1 MKTLLQLVSMLLL
14 NTALHAQQYYFAYV
28 QTDNKQPFYL
38 KMNDKVLSSSAS
50 GYIVIPKLSSGNYS
64 VTFGFPKEQFP
75 QQTIILNI
83 AAADAGFLLKDFGAK
98 GWGLFN
104 LETMQIAMN
113 NSTGNSEPAATA
125 SNEDVFSNT
134 LAGAANTDLSVTKK
148 LAPVVVEE
156 LKPVVVKEEAKVAKA
171 FTGKA
176 IKKINT
182 SSDVDGKS
190 YTYIDRTGLQ
200 NDTINVFIAANKITT
215 PSETVKEIV
224 VIKEDKPEL
233 NETKPEL
240 KQVKPESKETKP
252 TKFLDIDMA
261 KPAANKTESETA
273 SIQLRNKKSNNLA
286 KPVAD
291 FKDKPVVSFNSDCKT
306 MANENDF
313 LKLRKKMAAV
323 VSDDAMVD
331 AAKKVF
337 KTTCYSVEQIKNL
350 SALFL
355 NDAGKY
361 NFFDTAYPHI
371 YDSQNFGTLQALL
384 SDQYYISRF
393 KAMIRN

>member
-1 MKTLLQLVSMLLL
+1 ML
-14 NTALHAQQYYFAYV
+14 FAYV

-50 GYIVIPKLSSGNYS
+50 GYVVIPKLSSGNYS
-64 VTFGFPKEQFP
+64 LTFGFPKDQFP
-75 QQTIILNI
+75 QQTINLNI
-83 AAADAGFLLKDFGAK
+83 ASADAGFLLKDFGAK

-104 LETMQIAMN
+104 LETMQVAMN
-113 NSTGNSEPAATA
+113 NSAGNSALIPTT
-125 SNEDVFSNT
+125 SNQDVFSNT
-134 LAGAANTDLSVTKK
+134 LAGAANTDLSVAKK
-148 LAPVVVEE
+148 PAPVVVEE

-171 FTGKA
+171 FTEKA

-200 NDTINVFIAANKITT
+200 NDTINVFIAANKIAT
-215 PSETVKEIV
+215 PAETVKEIAV
-224 VIKEDKPEL
+224 VKEDKPEVK
-233 NETKPEL
+233 EA
-240 KQVKPESKETKP
+240 KPESKETKP

-261 KPAANKTESETA
+261 KTAANSTEPQTSPKLL
-273 SIQLRNKKSNNLA
+273 QYKKSSIA
-286 KPVAD
+286 KPEEVI
-291 FKDKPVVSFNSDCKT
+291 KDKPVVSFNSDCKA

-313 LKLRKKMAAV
+313 LKIRKKMAAA

-331 AAKKVF
+331 AAKKIF
-337 KTTCYSVEQIKNL
+337 KSTCYSVEQIKNL

-355 NDAGKY
+355 NDASKY
-361 NFFDTAYPHI
+361 NFFDAAYPHI
-371 YDSQNFGTLQALL
+371 YDSQNFGALQAQL

>member
-1 MKTLLQLVSMLLL
+1 MKIFLQLVSMLLL

-50 GYIVIPKLSSGNYS
+50 GYVVIPKLSSGNYS
-64 VTFGFPKEQFP
+64 VTFGFPKDQFP
-75 QQTIILNI
+75 QQTINLNI
-83 AAADAGFLLKDFGAK
+83 ASADAGFLLKDFGAK

-104 LETMQIAMN
+104 LETMQVAMN
-113 NSTGNSEPAATA
+113 NSAGNSAIIPTT
-125 SNEDVFSNT
+125 SNQDVFSNT
-134 LAGAANTDLSVTKK
+134 LAGAANTDLSVAKK
-148 LAPVVVEE
+148 PAPVVVVEE
-156 LKPVVVKEEAKVAKA
+156 VKPVIVKEETKVIKPA
-171 FTGKA
+171 TENA

-190 YTYIDRTGLQ
+190 YTYVDHTGMQ

-215 PSETVKEIV
+215 PAETVKEIAV
-224 VIKEDKPEL
+224 VKEDKPVVKEA
-233 NETKPEL
+233 
-240 KQVKPESKETKP
+240 KQESKETKP

-261 KPAANKTESETA
+261 KTAANNTEPEA
-273 SIQLRNKKSNNLA
+273 APRMLKNKKSSIA
-286 KPVAD
+286 KPEAVIN
-291 FKDKPVVSFNSDCKT
+291 DKPVVSFNSDCKA

-313 LKLRKKMAAV
+313 LKIRKKMAAA

-361 NFFDTAYPHI
+361 NFFDAAYPHI
-371 YDSQNFGTLQALL
+371 YDSQNFGALQAQL

>member
-1 MKTLLQLVSMLLL
+1 MKIFLQLVSMLLL

-50 GYIVIPKLSSGNYS
+50 GYVVIPKLSSGNYS
-64 VTFGFPKEQFP
+64 VTFGFPKDQFP
-75 QQTIILNI
+75 QQTINLNI
-83 AAADAGFLLKDFGAK
+83 ASADAGFLLKDFGAK

-104 LETMQIAMN
+104 LETMQVAMN
-113 NSTGNSEPAATA
+113 NSAGNSAIIPTT
-125 SNEDVFSNT
+125 SNQDVFSNT
-134 LAGAANTDLSVTKK
+134 LAGAANTDLSVAKK
-148 LAPVVVEE
+148 PAPVVVEE
-156 LKPVVVKEEAKVAKA
+156 VKPLIVKEAAKVIKPA
-171 FTGKA
+171 TENA

-190 YTYIDRTGLQ
+190 YTYVDHTGMQ
-200 NDTINVFIAANKITT
+200 NDTINVFIAANKIAT
-215 PSETVKEIV
+215 PAETVKEIAV
-224 VIKEDKPEL
+224 VKEDKPVVKEA
-233 NETKPEL
+233 
-240 KQVKPESKETKP
+240 KPESKETKP

-261 KPAANKTESETA
+261 KTAANNTEPETA
-273 SIQLRNKKSNNLA
+273 PRMLKNKKSSIA
-286 KPVAD
+286 KPEAVIN
-291 FKDKPVVSFNSDCKT
+291 DKPVVSFNSDCKA

-313 LKLRKKMAAV
+313 LKIRKKMAAA

-361 NFFDTAYPHI
+361 NFFDAAYPHI
-371 YDSQNFGTLQALL
+371 YDSQNFGALQAQL